1 VDSERGRDWRSSG
14 GVARLRR
21 ARAMKRESARSERES
36 SGRERERAWLG
47 SYRARG
53 ERRGRRGEVAGGF
66 NHCH

>member
-1 VDSERGRDWRSSG
+1 
-14 GVARLRR
+14 
-21 ARAMKRESARSERES
+21 MKRESARSERES